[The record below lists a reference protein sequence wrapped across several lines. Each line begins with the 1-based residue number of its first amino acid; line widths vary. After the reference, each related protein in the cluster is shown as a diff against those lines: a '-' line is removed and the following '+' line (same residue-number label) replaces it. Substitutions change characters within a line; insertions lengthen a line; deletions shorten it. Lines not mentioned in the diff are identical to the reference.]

1 MRIKRFALI
10 FKTMFKSQCSL
21 QTPLLV
27 RLSLSA
33 AIAVFFAGWSTS
45 SDASTPQFTSPTMT
59 LASKSVRLKNHHLQ
73 KELTQM
79 VQFTHQEVNKY
90 RTSLDL
96 APLKLSVLISKQA
109 MIHSQNMAQQQV
121 EFSHDGF
128 QGRVAALENDIDYRG
143 AAENVAYNM
152 GYQNPVATAVAGWI
166 KSDGHRKN
174 MEGNY
179 NLTGIG
185 VAVNP
190 QGEYYFTQI
199 FILEN

>member
-1 MRIKRFALI
+1 
-10 FKTMFKSQCSL
+10 MFQSRRSL

-27 RLSLSA
+27 KLSLSA
-33 AIAVFFAGWSTS
+33 AIAMFFAGWTTS
-45 SDASTPQFTSPTMT
+45 SDASTPDVSSTMT
-59 LASKSVRLKNHHLQ
+59 LAKRSESMDLAEIARL
-73 KELTQM
+73 
-79 VQFTHQEVNKY
+79 THQEVNKY
-90 RTSLDL
+90 RASLNL
-96 APLKLSVLISKQA
+96 APLKFNVSISEQA
-109 MIHSQNMAQQQV
+109 TIHSQNMAEQSV

-128 QGRVAALENDIDYRG
+128 QGRVAALEDTIDYRG

-152 GYQNPVATAVAGWI
+152 GYKDPVATAVKGWI

-185 VAVNP
+185 VAKNP

-199 FILEN
+199 FILEK

>member
-1 MRIKRFALI
+1 
-10 FKTMFKSQCSL
+10 MFKSRSSL
-21 QTPLLV
+21 QTPLPIKLL
-27 RLSLSA
+27 LSG
-33 AIAVFFAGWSTS
+33 AIAIFFTGWSIS
-45 SDASTPQFTSPTMT
+45 SDASIQEPVNSTMT
-59 LASKSVRLKNHHLQ
+59 LAAKPESVDLNKIARL
-73 KELTQM
+73 
-79 VQFTHQEVNKY
+79 THQEVNKY
-90 RTSLDL
+90 RASLNL
-96 APLKLSVLISKQA
+96 APLKFNDLISDRAK
-109 MIHSQNMAQQQV
+109 IHSQNMAQGKV

-128 QGRVAALENDIDYRG
+128 QGRVAALQNTIDYRG

-152 GYQNPVATAVAGWI
+152 GHKDPVATAVKGWI

-185 VAVNP
+185 VAINP